1 VTSND
6 ALKASASS
14 NRKSLLRS
22 GSAVV
27 VGSPGWARTSDSLIN
42 RRGPVNSR
50 PGIQYRPVF
59 RLPSIR
65 GRLLPRAP
73 TPLEPIT
80 QDHLDDQAIR
90 TRCQAEADSE
100 VELPL
105 GPEVEVDHG
114 EELVLLIVRSVE
126 VGHRA

>member
-1 VTSND
+1 MFRVL
-6 ALKASASS
+6 AC
-14 NRKSLLRS
+14 NRSTGLRIRLLI
-22 GSAVV
+22 
-27 VGSPGWARTSDSLIN
+27 ARDREVLS
-42 RRGPVNSR
+42 RQSR
-50 PGIQYRPVF
+50 PREHIASRRVQRRSTQAGIQYRPVF

-65 GRLLPRAP
+65 GWLLPRAP